1 MLSITL
7 WQVKPIE
14 QRVSRLTSAATM
26 GDVLDYASREIASG
40 STPGIDATKRWPG
53 EGFKS
58 PGHLVGTRLL
68 ESEGPRSSN

>member
-14 QRVSRLTSAATM
+14 QRVSRLTSAATI
-26 GDVLDYASREIASG
+26 GDVLDHASG
-40 STPGIDATKRWPG
+40 SKPGIDATKRLPG

-58 PGHLVGTRLL
+58 PGHLVGTRLM
-68 ESEGPRSSN
+68 ESEGPRSSNWMRQ

>member
-26 GDVLDYASREIASG
+26 GDVLDNASREIASG
-40 STPGIDATKRWPG
+40 SKPGIDAT
-53 EGFKS
+53 
-58 PGHLVGTRLL
+58 
-68 ESEGPRSSN
+68 